1 MKFLFL
7 FTFILFLTC
16 CCNETK
22 SLLDNY
28 HECISYN
35 TENLSN
41 IINNS
46 SYEVGHIGIKSQIIM
61 FVSNSGYYYYNW
73 IVDNNFFSVLYLGN
87 KEDAILFVNTLL
99 AQFNSLNLGDKV
111 IFKLSNN
118 INYVATVNFEDGKYL
133 KIDGSIIRYPI
144 YIYKQ
149 DIKFLKNY
157 FNI

>member
-1 MKFLFL
+1 
-7 FTFILFLTC
+7 
-16 CCNETK
+16 
-22 SLLDNY
+22 
-28 HECISYN
+28 
-35 TENLSN
+35 
-41 IINNS
+41 
-46 SYEVGHIGIKSQIIM
+46 M

-144 YIYKQ
+144 YI
-149 DIKFLKNY
+149 
-157 FNI
+157 